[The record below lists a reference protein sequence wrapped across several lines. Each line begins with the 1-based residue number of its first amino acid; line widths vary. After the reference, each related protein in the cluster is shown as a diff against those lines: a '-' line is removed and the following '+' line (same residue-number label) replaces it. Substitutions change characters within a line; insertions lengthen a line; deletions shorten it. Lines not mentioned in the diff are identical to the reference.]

1 MAKIVGNIKTA
12 IKILERAVEV
22 LKGDG
27 GRPLDDIKGGVEM
40 LIKDALSILKEDRE
54 NRIIIL
60 VKEALKAICMAISI
74 IIFFYGL
81 MHPKE
86 RFEFICGGFVLYIIA
101 AVYDIID
108 KTKAGR

>member
-1 MAKIVGNIKTA
+1 MAKIVSNIKTA
-12 IKILERAVEV
+12 IKKLERAVEV
-22 LKGDG
+22 LKGAG
-27 GRPLDDIKGGVEM
+27 GEPFDDIRGGVGM

-54 NRIIIL
+54 NRIIML
-60 VKEALKAICMAISI
+60 VKEILKALCMAISI

-81 MHPKE
+81 IHPKD
-86 RFEFICGGFVLYIIA
+86 RFEFICGGFVLYVIA